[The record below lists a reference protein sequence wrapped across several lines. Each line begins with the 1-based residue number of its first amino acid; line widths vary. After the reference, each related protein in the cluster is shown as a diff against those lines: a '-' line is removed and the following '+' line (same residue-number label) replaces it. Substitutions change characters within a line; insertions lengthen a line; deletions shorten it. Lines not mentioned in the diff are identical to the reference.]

1 MQSDSGEVS
10 SSGPESGNRAQPNL
24 RLLVVT
30 PVYNDWESF
39 GTLVERLHETLAK
52 DPVNLRILAVDDGS
66 DQSPPS
72 DLVERA
78 PSTTVRVLHL
88 TCNLGHQRALVV
100 ALSDAYRHES
110 FDAVVVMDADGE
122 DRPEDVPQLVAEH
135 LAHPTDIIVAKR
147 ARRSEGLVFRMLYK
161 VYKLCFRVLIGRSI
175 FFGNFAIIPASR
187 LKRLL
192 LMPELWSHLA
202 ASYLRSRI
210 PLRTVPFVRGRRYAG
225 ASKMNLPALVV
236 HGLSAISVFADVLVA
251 RILLTSVG
259 LCVLA
264 GLGVIV
270 VIAVRLFT
278 DLAIAGWATSAVGV
292 LLILSMQA
300 LLVSLT
306 SSFIILS
313 ARAQIPMSLL
323 AESQRFIHD
332 SSVVTTKAS
341 ADDRVYRYGA

>member
-1 MQSDSGEVS
+1 MRSDSADIS
-10 SSGPESGNRAQPNL
+10 PESGNHTQPRL
-24 RLLVVT
+24 RLVVVT

-39 GTLVERLHETLAK
+39 GTLLMHLEDAFASH
-52 DPVNLRILAVDDGS
+52 PVDLSVLAVDDGS
-66 DQSPPS
+66 DQFPPTE
-72 DLVERA
+72 LCNCA
-78 PSTTVRVLHL
+78 PNTNVRVLHL
-88 TCNLGHQRALVV
+88 SCNLGHQRALVV
-100 ALSDAYRHES
+100 ALSEAYKAER

-122 DRPEDVPQLVAEH
+122 DRPEDVPRLVEEH
-135 LAHPTDIIVAKR
+135 LANPSDIVVAR
-147 ARRSEGLVFRMLYK
+147 RTRRSEGPLFRALYQ
-161 VYKLCFRVLIGRSI
+161 VYKLCFRLLIGRPI
-175 FFGNFAIIPASR
+175 FFGNFSIIPANR
-187 LKRLL
+187 VKRLL

-210 PLRTVPFVRGRRYAG
+210 PMRTVPLVRGRRYAG
-225 ASKMNLPALVV
+225 ASKMNLPSLVV

-259 LCVLA
+259 LCALSA
-264 GLGVIV
+264 LGVLV
-270 VIAVRLFT
+270 VVAIRIFT

-313 ARAQIPMSLL
+313 ARTQIPMSLL
-323 AESQRFIHD
+323 AESQRFVHD
-332 SSVVTTKAS
+332 SIVVPKKES